1 MAIRRQSSAAASLLL
16 PPVAALLFLWMFGGG
31 HVMAHTEIRN
41 MTALQKHVSFFD
53 RNKDGIITPSE
64 TFEGSVAIG
73 FNATYAREFATLVHA
88 ANGPITSPADA
99 PLPHL
104 SIYIENMHRGMHGS
118 DTGAFDVKG
127 RFVPQKFEEIFIKH
141 AKTRPDG
148 LTYLEMEDM
157 ILANR
162 DPLDPAS
169 WEGPQIEWGGIYNV
183 ASDNDG
189 FLHKDNARGIYDGSV
204 FVKLEEKRAFS
215 HHSAM

>member
-1 MAIRRQSSAAASLLL
+1 MAIRRQSSAAASPLL

-31 HVMAHTEIRN
+31 RVMAHTEIRN

-73 FNATYAREFATLVHA
+73 FNVTYAREFATLVHA

-104 SIYIENMHRGMHGS
+104 SIYIENMHKGMHGS

-127 RFVPQKFEEIFIKH
+127 RFVPQKFEEIFVKH

-148 LTYLEMEDM
+148 LTYLELEDM

-189 FLHKDNARGIYDGSV
+189 FLHKDDARGIYDGSV
-204 FVKLEEKRAFS
+204 FVKLEEKRGFS

>member
-1 MAIRRQSSAAASLLL
+1 MAIRRQPWAFSSLHL
-16 PPVAALLFLWMFGGG
+16 PLATALLFVWMFGWG
-31 HVMAHTEIRN
+31 HAMAHTDTAN

-73 FNATYAREFATLVHA
+73 FSVAYAREFASLVHG

-104 SIYIENMHRGMHGS
+104 SIYIENMYKGMHGS
-118 DTGAFDVKG
+118 DTGAFDAKG

-141 AKTRPDG
+141 AKTRRDG
-148 LTYLEMEDM
+148 LTHSEVEEM

-162 DPLDPAS
+162 DPLDPES
-169 WEGPQIEWGGIYNV
+169 WEGPEIEWGGIYKL
-183 ASDNDG
+183 ARDSDG
-189 FLHKDNARGIYDGSV
+189 FLHKDDARGIYDGSV
-204 FVKLEEKRAFS
+204 FVKLEEKRAS
-215 HHSAM
+215 SQGVM

>member
-1 MAIRRQSSAAASLLL
+1 MLNMSSC
-16 PPVAALLFLWMFGGG
+16 
-31 HVMAHTEIRN
+31 
-41 MTALQKHVSFFD
+41 
-53 RNKDGIITPSE
+53 
-64 TFEGSVAIG
+64 
-73 FNATYAREFATLVHA
+73 
-88 ANGPITSPADA
+88 
-99 PLPHL
+99 
-104 SIYIENMHRGMHGS
+104 
-118 DTGAFDVKG
+118 

-148 LTYLEMEDM
+148 LTYLEVEDM

-189 FLHKDNARGIYDGSV
+189 FLHKDDARGIYDGSV